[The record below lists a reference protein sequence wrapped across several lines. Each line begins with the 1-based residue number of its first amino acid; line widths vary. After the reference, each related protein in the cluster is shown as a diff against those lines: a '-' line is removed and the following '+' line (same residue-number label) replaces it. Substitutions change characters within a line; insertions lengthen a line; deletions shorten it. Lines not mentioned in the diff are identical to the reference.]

1 MSKRPADTNLEIERA
16 EDGAPLTPKR
26 ARVEDIPDEE
36 FAAVPNEKILEA
48 SRPRAPVQPTESADG
63 REDGMEEG
71 VDSEEESALTAVV
84 RNMQVGPAEGFSDLY
99 LDTVNR

>member
-36 FAAVPNEKILEA
+36 FAAAPNEKILEA
-48 SRPRAPVQPTESADG
+48 SRPRAPIQPAEAA
-63 REDGMEEG
+63 EDGMEEG
-71 VDSEEESALTAVV
+71 EDSEEESALTAVV
-84 RNMQVGPAEGFSDLY
+84 RNMQVGPTEGFSDLY

>member
-1 MSKRPADTNLEIERA
+1 MEIERA

-36 FAAVPNEKILEA
+36 FSTAPNEKILEA
-48 SRPRAPVQPTESADG
+48 SRPRAPVQPTEASGGGA
-63 REDGMEEG
+63 DGMEEG
-71 VDSEEESALTAVV
+71 EYSEEESALTAVV
-84 RNMQVGPAEGFSDLY
+84 RNMQVGPTEGFSDLY

>member
-36 FAAVPNEKILEA
+36 FTAAPNEKILEA
-48 SRPRAPVQPTESADG
+48 SRPRAPVQPA
-63 REDGMEEG
+63 EDINSEGNHMEEIEG
-71 VDSEEESALTAVV
+71 SEEESALSTVV
-84 RNMQVGPAEGFSDLY
+84 RNMQVGPTEGFSDLY

>member
-1 MSKRPADTNLEIERA
+1 MSKRPADTNLEVERA

-48 SRPRAPVQPTESADG
+48 SRPRAPAQPKEA
-63 REDGMEEG
+63 REDGVEEG
-71 VDSEEESALTAVV
+71 EISDEESALTAVV
-84 RNMQVGPAEGFSDLY
+84 RDMQVGPSEGFSDLY